1 MNQAIKQCKVHQFA
15 YDANLLYTNRFMKK
29 LNKFLNKDL
38 KKLTNLLNANK
49 ILSCWQKMPTKKPLD
64 CHLKLNF
71 NRKRLHQTS

>member
-15 YDANLLYTNRFMKK
+15 YDANLSYTNRFIKK

-49 ILSCWQKMPTKKPLD
+49 MLSCWQKMRTKKPLD
-64 CHLKLNF
+64 CQLKLKL

>member
-15 YDANLLYTNRFMKK
+15 YDANLLYTNRFIKK

-49 ILSCWQKMPTKKPLD
+49 MLSC
-64 CHLKLNF
+64 
-71 NRKRLHQTS
+71 